1 MDYCFIDIIRQVN
14 LINSSELRDEIKLRR
29 SGELFYQGS
38 INLLEQAKTALSV
51 AQQQEINLADTS
63 IDDSFS
69 QFLFSL
75 TQQSISTSFLA
86 KYLIP
91 QPKTA
96 YQRESSIKTQ
106 VLSSTEAIS
115 LLEADLIESEVI
127 SLAHDEDINAW
138 IDQVRGCL
146 EINPQ
151 IDTML
156 QIVEA
161 TDLSIVQVFIS
172 LLFSDYELIQRNNFY
187 GEIKIKN

>member
-1 MDYCFIDIIRQVN
+1 M
-14 LINSSELRDEIKLRR
+14 RDEIKLRR

-38 INLLEQAKTALSV
+38 INLLEQVKIALAV

-63 IDDSFS
+63 IDNSFS

-75 TQQSISTSFLA
+75 TQQSISTSFLT

-115 LLEADLIESEVI
+115 LLKADLIESEVI

-138 IDQVRGCL
+138 IDQVRRCL
-146 EINPQ
+146 ETNPQ

-187 GEIKIKN
+187 GEIEIKN

>member
-1 MDYCFIDIIRQVN
+1 MDYLFSGIIRQVN
-14 LINSSELRDEIKLRR
+14 LIESSKLKDEIKLRR

-38 INLLEQAKTALSV
+38 INLLEQAKIALAA
-51 AQQQEINLADTS
+51 AQQQEINLVDTS

-75 TQQSISTSFLA
+75 TQQSVSTSFLS
-86 KYLIP
+86 KYLTP
-91 QPKTA
+91 QQKKA

-115 LLEADLIESEVI
+115 LLAADLIESEII

-138 IDQVRGCL
+138 IDTVKKCL
-146 EINPQ
+146 ETNPK
-151 IDTML
+151 IDTMV

-161 TDLSIVQVFIS
+161 SNLSIAQVFIS

-187 GEIKIKN
+187 GEIEIKL

>member
-14 LINSSELRDEIKLRR
+14 LIDSSELRDEIKLRR

-38 INLLEQAKTALSV
+38 INLLEQAKIALAV

-75 TQQSISTSFLA
+75 TQQSVSTSFLA

-138 IDQVRGCL
+138 IDQVRRCL
-146 EINPQ
+146 ETNPQ
-151 IDTML
+151 IDTMF

-161 TDLSIVQVFIS
+161 TDLSIAQVFIS